1 MKLILKPIFE
11 MITGEYVMFDNIIY
25 NYIIMT
31 MIGLFAFVIAWRCI
45 GKLYDNNII
54 SGKNSGSL
62 IHWTIRLIV
71 FIVLF
76 YIFNLTIWLTKFIY
90 VHRQVIYIIICAIVA
105 LTIIITII
113 HKIRKKIIN
122 KNIENN
128 KCQSK

>member
-1 MKLILKPIFE
+1 MKFILKPIFE
-11 MITGEYVMFDNIIY
+11 MVTGEYVMFDNIIY

-31 MIGLFAFVIAWRCI
+31 VIGLFAFGIAWRCV

-76 YIFNLTIWLTKFIY
+76 YIFSLFMWLTKFIY
-90 VHRQVIYIIICAIVA
+90 LHRQIICIIICAIA
-105 LTIIITII
+105 WLTIIITII
-113 HKIRKKIIN
+113 YKIRKRRIN
-122 KNIENN
+122 ENIQTK
-128 KCQSK
+128 KCQNK

>member
-1 MKLILKPIFE
+1 MKFILKPIFE

-31 MIGLFAFVIAWRCI
+31 VIGLFAFGIAWRCV

-54 SGKNSGSL
+54 SGKSSGSL

-76 YIFNLTIWLTKFIY
+76 YIFNLSIWLTKFVY
-90 VHRQVIYIIICAIVA
+90 VHRYIIFIIICIIAL
-105 LTIIITII
+105 LTIIITIVY
-113 HKIRKKIIN
+113 KIRKSHKN
-122 KNIENN
+122 KKNT
-128 KCQSK
+128 

>member
-1 MKLILKPIFE
+1 MKFILKPIFE
-11 MITGEYVMFDNIIY
+11 MVTGKYVMFDNIIY

-31 MIGLFAFVIAWRCI
+31 VIGLFAFGIAWRCV

-76 YIFNLTIWLTKFIY
+76 YIFSLFMWLTKFIY
-90 VHRQVIYIIICAIVA
+90 LYRQIICIIICAIA
-105 LTIIITII
+105 WLTIIITII
-113 HKIRKKIIN
+113 YKIRKRRIN
-122 KNIENN
+122 ENIQTK
-128 KCQSK
+128 KCQNK

>member
-11 MITGEYVMFDNIIY
+11 MITGEYIMFDNIIY

-31 MIGLFAFVIAWRCI
+31 LIGIFAFGIAWRCV

-71 FIVLF
+71 FTVLF
-76 YIFNLTIWLTKFIY
+76 YIFNLAIWLTKFIY
-90 VHRQVIYIIICAIVA
+90 IHRQIICIIMCAIV
-105 LTIIITII
+105 LLVIIITII
-113 HKIRKKIIN
+113 YKIIKKKID

-128 KCQSK
+128 KCQNK